1 MMKKV
6 LITLLAVGI
15 LGGSV
20 KAQEKK
26 EAECKLCKTN
36 LAFEEKKIYHLKR
49 KLNLSEEQVENMRQ
63 IIKEEREELEKFFK
77 EHKIPLKEAIK
88 EGTFKKEVFIETAK
102 ENAEK
107 MAKIKAEYLQ
117 KMLNILNDEQKQKF
131 IQITEKRFEKMKEN
145 MKENF

>member
-1 MMKKV
+1 MKKI

-20 KAQEKK
+20 KAEEKR

-36 LAFEEKKIYHLKR
+36 LAFEEKKVYHLKR
-49 KLNLSEEQVENMRQ
+49 TLNLSEEQVGKVRQ

-107 MAKIKAEYLQ
+107 MAKIKAEYFQ
-117 KMLNILNDEQKQKF
+117 KILGILDDKQKQKF
-131 IQITEKRFEKMKEN
+131 IELTEKRFEKMKEN
-145 MKENF
+145 MKENL